1 MPLLNQAK
9 PDAQSKTSS
18 MKVCRPQGR
27 ELGTFA
33 RFFLAELVDKQTR
46 ITFEIGME

>member
-18 MKVCRPQGR
+18 MKVCHLDRKG
-27 ELGTFA
+27 
-33 RFFLAELVDKQTR
+33 
-46 ITFEIGME
+46 EISGSLRDFSSLSSSI